1 MRRAAKLVQAG
12 ASIAEPPL
20 EGTVEVLLGADRR
33 AATGGPTV
41 TARRGF
47 PSR

>member
-20 EGTVEVLLGADRR
+20 EGTVEVLLRGPL
-33 AATGGPTV
+33 GG
-41 TARRGF
+41 GDGWSH
-47 PSR
+47 SR